1 MRPVRLVVEGFTS
14 FRKEQEI
21 DFGELDLFVITGP
34 TGSGKTSILDAVT
47 LALYGMVPRAGK
59 QDLKELISLGASQ
72 AKVRLDFQVA
82 DVDYRVARRI
92 RRQGAQVATFERI
105 EGETAIPEVERGGVT
120 AVNERV
126 VEILGLDYRSFTT
139 AVLLPQGDFASF
151 LKGDVKVR
159 RRILIR
165 LLGLD
170 RFERAGALAR
180 KKASDLRTAV
190 EAGVGLIAQ
199 EYGDATSEALEEAG
213 ERAQKAE
220 EAAGAVA
227 TAYRDARDSL
237 ALRTTVAGRRREIS
251 DLATA
256 LDAQGPQLEDS
267 AAKLKEQSVRE
278 AETKAAVEAAERVQ
292 SDAQE
297 ARGQGREAWN
307 ETVEETG
314 GEGVLATLK
323 AAAESLRQADEE
335 IKRRSAEIEGN
346 AQALEEAESQA
357 EELKAKQE
365 SANTAE
371 ADATQAHEAVVE
383 ARRSAQ
389 EALTIAERAKRLS
402 QDLQAKVAELEV
414 IGDEVARTEV
424 GRRDAV
430 KDRDRT
436 KAKLQAIE
444 TEHRAA
450 VLRLHLEEGDEC
462 PVCGASIEE
471 LPATEAETE
480 SVLAT
485 HRSAFQEAQ
494 EALISVEKRLSSQTA
509 RHEEGEA
516 AAKALEQQL
525 EELEHAA
532 SLEDARAAMASAV
545 ELEADAQN
553 SLEAER
559 NRNAVISEELADSK
573 AKLAALQVTE
583 REAEKAR
590 VLAWERVEAA
600 NIRLSDGLGDPIP
613 EAVEEAIEAR
623 VTRLREAAEV
633 REQAEAACEEAEE
646 AHRKAVEA
654 RKVVTDGLTELDH
667 QRGHHRTLL
676 GERCERLRRL
686 EVEVPDPPTPGDS
699 EDRMAETDGLRTYA
713 RMLHDTAQAQTAKLE
728 REIETLDASIRAQAS
743 DAGIEAA
750 SLDAAAAT
758 SALEEAHREVRRTA
772 DQSTDAVA
780 LLEKRLERKAQMQ
793 EEIDEKRDR
802 MYQYDKVAN
811 ELKTDRF
818 IGFLLD
824 ESIED
829 LALRA
834 SHELK
839 RISAGQ
845 YSLTSSKNN
854 FTVVDH
860 ANADEQRS
868 VVTLSGGETF
878 LASLALALAL
888 AGGIA
893 DIAGHSAGARLD
905 AMFIDEG
912 FGTLDP
918 ESLDQ
923 AVEALERLRDGERM
937 VGIITHVPTLAE
949 RIPDGLSVERK
960 GGGSV
965 VGVR

>member
-14 FRKEQEI
+14 FRNAQEI

-47 LALYGMVPRAGK
+47 LALYGMVPRVGK
-59 QDLKELISLGASQ
+59 RDLKELISLGASH
-72 AKVRLDFQVA
+72 AKVQLDFRVA
-82 DVDYRVARRI
+82 DAEYRVARRI
-92 RRQGAQVATFERI
+92 RKQGAQVATLERI
-105 EGETAIPEVERGGVT
+105 EGETATPEVERGGVT

-151 LKGDVKVR
+151 LKGDVKER

-165 LLGLD
+165 LLDLH
-170 RFERAGALAR
+170 RFERAGTLAR

-190 EAGVGLIAQ
+190 GAGAELLVQ
-199 EYGDATSEALEEAG
+199 EYGDATSEALDEAG
-213 ERAQKAE
+213 KHAQ
-220 EAAGAVA
+220 EADENAGTVE
-227 TAYRDARDSL
+227 TAYRAARDSL
-237 ALRTTVAGRRREIS
+237 AVRTTFTGRCGDIA
-251 DLATA
+251 DLAAA
-256 LDAQGPQLEDS
+256 LDTQGAQLEES
-267 AAKLKEQSVRE
+267 AARLEEQSVRE
-278 AETKAAVEAAERVQ
+278 AETNAAVDAAERVQ
-292 SDAQE
+292 SAAQK
-297 ARGQGREAWN
+297 ARRQAREAWD
-307 ETVEETG
+307 EAVEETG

-335 IKRRSAEIEGN
+335 IKRQSVEIDENG
-346 AQALEEAESQA
+346 QALEEAKSQA
-357 EELKAKQE
+357 EELQAKQE
-365 SANTAE
+365 SANKAE
-371 ADATQAHEAVVE
+371 ADATEAHEAAGKV
-383 ARRSAQ
+383 RRSA
-389 EALTIAERAKRLS
+389 EEVLRIAEHAEKLS
-402 QDLQAKVAELEV
+402 QDLQAKVAELEAL
-414 IGDEVARTEV
+414 GDEVAGIEA
-424 GRRDAV
+424 GRRDALQ
-430 KDRDRT
+430 DCDGAE
-436 KAKLQAIE
+436 AKLQVTE

-471 LPATEAETE
+471 LPETEAETE
-480 SVLAT
+480 SVLAE
-485 HRSAFQEAQ
+485 HRSAVKEAQ
-494 EALISVEKRLSSQTA
+494 EIFVSIEKRLSSQMA
-509 RHEEGEA
+509 KHEEGKA
-516 AAKALEQQL
+516 AAKALERQL
-525 EELEHAA
+525 ETLDDAVP
-532 SLEDARAAMASAV
+532 LEDAKAAMVGATKH
-545 ELEADAQN
+545 EADAKE

-559 NRNAVISEELADSK
+559 NRNAAISRELAESR
-573 AKLAALQVTE
+573 AQLAALQATR

-590 VLAWERVEAA
+590 ELAWERVEAA

-613 EAVEEAIEAR
+613 EPVEGVIEAKLM
-623 VTRLREAAEV
+623 RLRETAEALKN
-633 REQAEAACEEAEE
+633 AEAAYEKAEE
-646 AHRKAVEA
+646 AYRAAVEA
-654 RKVVTDGLTELDH
+654 RTVVIDGLAVLDR

-686 EVEVPDPPTPGDS
+686 EVEVPDPPTPTDS
-699 EDRMAETDGLRTYA
+699 DDRKAETDGLHAYSRK
-713 RMLHDTAQAQTAKLE
+713 LHEMASQRIAELE
-728 REIETLDASIRAQAS
+728 AEIETLDVSIRAKAS

-750 SLDAAAAT
+750 SLDSAAAT
-758 SALEEAHREVRRTA
+758 SVLEETAREARRTA
-772 DQSTDAVA
+772 DQAADAVA

-793 EEIDEKRDR
+793 EEIDEKRGR
-802 MYQYDKVAN
+802 MHQYEKVAN

-818 IGFLLD
+818 IGFLLN
-824 ESIED
+824 ESIGD

-839 RISAGQ
+839 TISAGQ
-845 YSLTSSKNN
+845 YSLTSFRNN
-854 FTVVDH
+854 FTVIDH
-860 ANADEQRS
+860 ANADEHRS

-888 AGGIA
+888 AHGIA
-893 DIAGHSAGARLD
+893 DIAGHSAGARLG

-960 GGGSV
+960 VGGTV